1 MASSG
6 AGDPG
11 GSPPGA
17 AVVRLS
23 PLLRAYGASGDDTD
37 YESAYWKSSEVSMFL
52 VRADMLGL
60 SMVLFNQLLMRIQQT
75 RRSVALAGS
84 VQVAL
89 ALLTLLALLQLLL
102 LHKRLKAYMRLR
114 HSITMVNRLL
124 RTLMALLPVAE
135 QRYDIMS
142 RWMQQSR
149 PVPHPVAIV
158 LAGYALFSPLL
169 QLQIS
174 CIFSLPTAANLLQ
187 LPFATAQSLSWVW
200 NAPLAMH
207 KVRGMQQL
215 ATSVCNGFR
224 GTLELILYVI
234 VDLGAMPGVPAA
246 GVDAFGLPDRC
257 ETGAV
262 YAQLLVY
269 AALMVTFFLPLYASY
284 VIELRH
290 KLSFWRRRDV
300 EVVADRS
307 VLLPLPGHLLL
318 SHVLVCCAASLL
330 LWVAAEQVAILLP
343 SVA

>member
-1 MASSG
+1 MASSA

-84 VQVAL
+84 VQ
-89 ALLTLLALLQLLL
+89 
-102 LHKRLKAYMRLR
+102 
-114 HSITMVNRLL
+114 
-124 RTLMALLPVAE
+124 
-135 QRYDIMS
+135 
-142 RWMQQSR
+142 
-149 PVPHPVAIV
+149 
-158 LAGYALFSPLL
+158 
-169 QLQIS
+169 IS

-246 GVDAFGLPDRC
+246 RVDAFGLPDRR
-257 ETGAV
+257 G
-262 YAQLLVY
+262 LNGG
-269 AALMVTFFLPLYASY
+269 YASY
-284 VIELRH
+284 RVELAC
-290 KLSFWRRRDV
+290 S
-300 EVVADRS
+300 S
-307 VLLPLPGHLLL
+307 
-318 SHVLVCCAASLL
+318 
-330 LWVAAEQVAILLP
+330 VAAAAGMSATNRVGR
-343 SVA
+343 V